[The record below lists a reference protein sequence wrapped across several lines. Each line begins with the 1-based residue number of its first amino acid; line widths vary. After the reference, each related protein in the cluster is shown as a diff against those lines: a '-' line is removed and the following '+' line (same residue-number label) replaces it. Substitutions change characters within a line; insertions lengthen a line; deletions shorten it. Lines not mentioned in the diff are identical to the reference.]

1 MTQKPQTPVE
11 FSVPEALWY
20 LCLGAGLTLAPL
32 PAIHAAPE
40 AFIYF
45 LFESPLPIR
54 TRLAMPEPYWL
65 TLRGLPITAIF
76 LAWALPGA
84 QRPGLPPRSIGV
96 LWLLV
101 AYHPLRYYFEIHY
114 YGDAVARVAALDWAW
129 IADGTI
135 RNLDTPLLI
144 GLAATALVRRHTLR
158 PVLKIL
164 FHWVLFVCA
173 LWAASHPYDSMVTE
187 ILLYRAFGI

>member
-1 MTQKPQTPVE
+1 MIPPKPTRCTGEDRLNAQ
-11 FSVPEALWY
+11 SGMA
-20 LCLGAGLTLAPL
+20 LAPGQR
-32 PAIHAAPE
+32 
-40 AFIYF
+40 
-45 LFESPLPIR
+45 PL
-54 TRLAMPEPYWL
+54 
-65 TLRGLPITAIF
+65 LRRARGRHPITAIF

-84 QRPGLPPRSIGV
+84 KRPGLPPRSIGV

-129 IADGTI
+129 IAGGII